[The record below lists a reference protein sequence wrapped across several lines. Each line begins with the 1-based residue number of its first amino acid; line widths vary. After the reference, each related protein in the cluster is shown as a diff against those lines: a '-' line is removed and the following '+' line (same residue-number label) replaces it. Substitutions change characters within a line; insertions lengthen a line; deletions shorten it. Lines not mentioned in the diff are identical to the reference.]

1 MAIKKEIIGTN
12 GEKKQYFK
20 INRVNLDYENECFF
34 IECSVYTDESYRQ
47 KQKDIVEDYLVEK
60 GLWDLLNEK
69 NEKTSA
75 ELMVQSKINYG
86 QITKAFSEA
95 QQYKLKDEIFTISLK
110 NQDLRDIFYNLLKQT
125 IELNG
130 AEDILENNNS
140 EVSNLVE
147 TELDKRVAEAE
158 EFLDNLQE
166 QQIVTPKDLEG
177 GL

>member
-1 MAIKKEIIGTN
+1 MAIKKEIVGAN

-47 KQKDIVEDYLVEK
+47 KQKDIVEDYLIEK

-86 QITKAFSEA
+86 KITKAFSEA
-95 QQYKLKDEIFTISLK
+95 QQYKLKDEVFTISLK
-110 NQDLRDIFYNLLKQT
+110 DQDLRDVFYNLLKQT
-125 IELNG
+125 TELNG
-130 AEDILENNNS
+130 AEDILENNNT
-140 EVSNLVE
+140 ETSNLIE
-147 TELDKRVAEAE
+147 EELNERVTKAQ
-158 EFLDNLQE
+158 EFLDGFQE
-166 QQIVTPKDLEG
+166 EQVVTPKDSEG